1 MTWMQRYS
9 SCLEEM
15 LRNARRHQG
24 ECIYAW
30 QHFEYVYSYFVVVS
44 IWRGHMFVLPSL
56 WECSGNLFEKL
67 FPTIFKS
74 TQTCANICWNRF
86 KKIYTYCRGEIY
98 TMHIYCGLSVVQH
111 KYVWSYSSD
120 RFCLAYVLGST
131 HWLNCG
137 FALMIKN
144 TMYNKVLYVI
154 GTGTTCMISVI
165 SVENV
170 WEFQVKCVRPLIM
183 QCCFDYLFQWIF
195 CKKTKLKTFGAEVQ
209 QRRGIKVPVAADRAN
224 QGEQKRKLLLRLLP
238 LPPFLSSS
246 LAARDWKKLQTSC
259 EQF

>member
-1 MTWMQRYS
+1 MPDSILNMFTAILWLSPYGGAICLCCPHCGSAQAICLK
-9 SCLEEM
+9 SCFQQSLSQ
-15 LRNARRHQG
+15 LKPLPT
-24 ECIYAW
+24 YA
-30 QHFEYVYSYFVVVS
+30 
-44 IWRGHMFVLPSL
+44 GT
-56 WECSGNLFEKL
+56 G
-67 FPTIFKS
+67 
-74 TQTCANICWNRF
+74 F
-86 KKIYTYCRGEIY
+86 KKIYTYSRGEIY

-154 GTGTTCMISVI
+154 GTVTTCMISVI

-170 WEFQVKCVRPLIM
+170 WEFQVKCVRTLIM
-183 QCCFDYLFQWIF
+183 QCCLDYLFQWIF
-195 CKKTKLKTFGAEVQ
+195 CKKTKLKTFGAEV
-209 QRRGIKVPVAADRAN
+209 VTAAWSKSAGCCRQSKSGGAKKKI
-224 QGEQKRKLLLRLLP
+224 GSSSSSSSS
-238 LPPFLSSS
+238 FLSLS